1 MAVHSER
8 VQAPSPGSG
17 VAVAAEIDTSA
28 AGGGAGGTAPKRTR
42 SAGGPGIGSRLAPY
56 LLLLP
61 ATVATLALLGWPLLK
76 TVLLSFQNL
85 NRRQLVMHLTE
96 WTGFDNYK
104 EQLTDPDFWA
114 VTGRT
119 VAFTLINVVL
129 IMIGGT
135 LIGLLLNHLGKKMR
149 LALSIALLMAW
160 AMPVVAAT
168 TVYTWLFDQQWGVVN
183 WLLDQL
189 GWHSMADYNW
199 MSDEY
204 STFFV
209 VILLV
214 VWMSIPFVAFNM
226 YAGLTTVP
234 KELYEAARMDGAGS
248 LKIFSS
254 VIFPNLKPFFLAT
267 TFLEVIWVFKSFT
280 QVYAINGGGPEN
292 LTRTLPVHAFLEG
305 SGSQHYG
312 VGAAIAVLTI
322 LMLGALMA
330 YYFRIMIEQE
340 DEL

>member
-1 MAVHSER
+1 MAVHSDR
-8 VQAPSPGSG
+8 VQTQSPESG
-17 VAVAAEIDTSA
+17 RAVVAEIDTGA
-28 AGGGAGGTAPKRTR
+28 AGGGAKGTAPKGTR
-42 SAGGPGIGSRLAPY
+42 SAGGPGLGARSAPY

-61 ATVATLALLGWPLLK
+61 ATVATIVLLGWPLLK
-76 TVLLSFQNL
+76 TFLLSFQDL

-104 EQLTDPDFWA
+104 EQLSDPEFWS

-119 VAFTLINVVL
+119 VVFTLVNVVL
-129 IMIGGT
+129 IMVGGT
-135 LIGLLLNHLGKKMR
+135 LVGLLLNHLGKKMR

-168 TVYTWLFDQQWGVVN
+168 TVYTWLFDENWGVVN
-183 WLLDQL
+183 WFLDKL
-189 GWHSMADYNW
+189 GWHSMANYNW

-209 VILLV
+209 VILLI

-226 YAGLTTVP
+226 YAGLTTIP

-248 LKIFSS
+248 SKIFSS

-280 QVYAINGGGPEN
+280 QIYAINGGGPEK

-322 LMLGALMA
+322 LMLGVLMA
-330 YYFRIMIEQE
+330 YYFRIMIKQE

>member
-160 AMPVVAAT
+160 FFTDAAAT
-168 TVYTWLFDQQWGVVN
+168 EIYTWLFDQHWGVVN

>member
-8 VQAPSPGSG
+8 VQTQSPESG
-17 VAVAAEIDTSA
+17 KAVVAEIDTSA
-28 AGGGAGGTAPKRTR
+28 TGGGAEGAAPKRTR
-42 SAGGPGIGSRLAPY
+42 SAGGPGLGARLAPY

-61 ATVATLALLGWPLLK
+61 AIVATIVLLGWPLLK

-104 EQLTDPDFWA
+104 EQLSDPEFWS

-129 IMIGGT
+129 IMVGGT
-135 LIGLLLNHLGKKMR
+135 LIGLLLNNLGKKMR

-168 TVYTWLFDQQWGVVN
+168 TVYTWLFDEQWGVVN
-183 WLLDQL
+183 WFLDKL

-209 VILLV
+209 VILLI

-226 YAGLTTVP
+226 YAGLTTIP

-248 LKIFSS
+248 SKIFSS

-280 QVYAINGGGPEN
+280 QVYAINGGGPEK

-322 LMLGALMA
+322 LMLGVLMA
-330 YYFRIMIEQE
+330 YYFRIMIKQE

>member
-1 MAVHSER
+1 MAVHSDR
-8 VQAPSPGSG
+8 VQTQSPESG
-17 VAVAAEIDTSA
+17 KAVVAEIDTSA
-28 AGGGAGGTAPKRTR
+28 AGGGAEAAAPKRTR
-42 SAGGPGIGSRLAPY
+42 PAGGPGIGSRLAPY

-61 ATVATLALLGWPLLK
+61 AVAATVVLLGWPLLK
-76 TVLLSFQNL
+76 TFLLSFQDL

-104 EQLTDPDFWA
+104 EQLSDPEFWA

-119 VAFTLINVVL
+119 VVFTLVNVVL
-129 IMIGGT
+129 IMVGGT
-135 LIGLLLNHLGKKMR
+135 LVGLLLNHLGKRMR

-168 TVYTWLFDQQWGVVN
+168 TVYTWLFDEQWGVVN
-183 WLLDQL
+183 WMLDQL
-189 GWHSMADYNW
+189 GWHSMAHYNW

-209 VILLV
+209 VILLI

-226 YAGLTTVP
+226 YAGLTTIP
-234 KELYEAARMDGAGS
+234 RELYEAARMDGAGS
-248 LKIFSS
+248 AKIFSA

-280 QVYAINGGGPEN
+280 QIYAINGGGPEK

-322 LMLGALMA
+322 LMLGVLMA
-330 YYFRIMIEQE
+330 YYFRIIIKQE

>member
-1 MAVHSER
+1 MAVHSDR
-8 VQAPSPGSG
+8 VQTQSPESG
-17 VAVAAEIDTSA
+17 RAVVAEIDTGA
-28 AGGGAGGTAPKRTR
+28 AGGGAKGTAPKGAR
-42 SAGGPGIGSRLAPY
+42 SAGGPGLGARSAPY

-61 ATVATLALLGWPLLK
+61 ATVATIVLLGWPLLK
-76 TVLLSFQNL
+76 TFLLSFQDL

-104 EQLTDPDFWA
+104 EQLSDPEFWS

-119 VAFTLINVVL
+119 VVFTLVNVVL
-129 IMIGGT
+129 IMVGGT
-135 LIGLLLNHLGKKMR
+135 LVGLLLNHLGKKMR

-168 TVYTWLFDQQWGVVN
+168 TVYTWLFDENWGVVN
-183 WLLDQL
+183 WFLDKL
-189 GWHSMADYNW
+189 GWHSMANYNW

-209 VILLV
+209 VILLI

-226 YAGLTTVP
+226 YAGLTTIP

-248 LKIFSS
+248 SKIFSS

-280 QVYAINGGGPEN
+280 QIYAINGGGPEK

-322 LMLGALMA
+322 LMLGVLMA
-330 YYFRIMIEQE
+330 YYFRIMIKQE

>member
-1 MAVHSER
+1 MAVHSDR
-8 VQAPSPGSG
+8 VQTQSPESG
-17 VAVAAEIDTSA
+17 EAVVAEIDTSA
-28 AGGGAGGTAPKRTR
+28 AGGGAKGTAPKGTR
-42 SAGGPGIGSRLAPY
+42 PASGPGLGARSAPY

-61 ATVATLALLGWPLLK
+61 AIVATIVLLGWPLLK
-76 TVLLSFQNL
+76 TFLLSFQDL

-104 EQLTDPDFWA
+104 EQLSDPEFWS

-119 VAFTLINVVL
+119 VAFTLVNVVL
-129 IMIGGT
+129 IMVGGT
-135 LIGLLLNHLGKKMR
+135 LVGLLLNVLGKKMR
-149 LALSIALLMAW
+149 LALSVALLMAW

-168 TVYTWLFDQQWGVVN
+168 TVYTWLFDEQWGVVN
-183 WLLDQL
+183 WCLDKL
-189 GWHSMADYNW
+189 GWHSMANYNW

-209 VILLV
+209 VILLI

-226 YAGLTTVP
+226 YAGLTTIP

-248 LKIFSS
+248 SKIFSS

-280 QVYAINGGGPEN
+280 QIYAINGGGPEK

-322 LMLGALMA
+322 LMLGVLMA
-330 YYFRIMIEQE
+330 YYFRIMIKQE

>member
-1 MAVHSER
+1 MAVHSDR
-8 VQAPSPGSG
+8 VQTQSPESG
-17 VAVAAEIDTSA
+17 EAVVAEIDTSA
-28 AGGGAGGTAPKRTR
+28 AGGGAKGTAPKGTR
-42 SAGGPGIGSRLAPY
+42 PASGPGLGARSAPY

-61 ATVATLALLGWPLLK
+61 AIVATIVLLGWPLLK
-76 TVLLSFQNL
+76 TFLLSFQDL

-104 EQLTDPDFWA
+104 EQLTDPEFWS

-119 VAFTLINVVL
+119 VAFTLVNVVL
-129 IMIGGT
+129 IMVGGT
-135 LIGLLLNHLGKKMR
+135 LVGLLLNVLGKKMR
-149 LALSIALLMAW
+149 LALSVALLMAW

-168 TVYTWLFDQQWGVVN
+168 TVYTWLFDEQWGVVN
-183 WLLDQL
+183 WCLDKL
-189 GWHSMADYNW
+189 GWHSMANYNW

-209 VILLV
+209 VILLI

-226 YAGLTTVP
+226 YAGLTTIP

-248 LKIFSS
+248 SKIFSS

-280 QVYAINGGGPEN
+280 QIYAINGGGPEK

-322 LMLGALMA
+322 LMLGVLMA
-330 YYFRIMIEQE
+330 YYFRIMIKQE